1 MTPTLPDVSTASL
14 ADLLPSIAAHL
25 GVPDAADDLLGLPGA
40 RRFVVLLVDGLG
52 AQLLNRAVRQTPYF
66 AGLLGASPLT
76 AGVPSTT
83 VTSLTTLG
91 TGVPPGQH
99 GMAGYTFRIGP
110 GRLLGP
116 LGWDQPVDPMAVQPK
131 TTWFERCAAAGVTV
145 GGVVPERFLGSGL
158 TRAALRGPD
167 FAGVGDERD
176 EQLRIDL
183 TVAAA
188 TAGPRTLVYTY
199 ERELDHTGHSLGC
212 ESRAWASQL
221 RRIDAFAER
230 LRDALPDDVVLIV
243 TGDHGMVDVPSWRR
257 LVAEHEP
264 DLLADVQLLG
274 GEGRLRQL
282 YVGRGR
288 EESVAHRWRDR
299 LGADAWVLT
308 RREAIEAGWF
318 GPMDVRVADRFGDVM
333 VACRRDF
340 AVLTTARPKELAL
353 VGMHGSLTAAEM
365 LVPLLVD

>member
-1 MTPTLPDVSTASL
+1 MTPTLPAYSTASL

-25 GVPDAADDLLGLPGA
+25 GVPGAQDDLLGLPGA

-52 AQLLNRAVRQTPYF
+52 AQLLNRAVRTTPYF
-66 AGLLGASPLT
+66 AVLLGATPLT

-91 TGVPPGQH
+91 TGASPGQH
-99 GMAGYTFRIGP
+99 GMAGYTFRVGP

-116 LGWDQPVDPMAVQPK
+116 LGWDQPDDPLVVQPSP
-131 TTWFERCAAAGVTV
+131 TWFERCVAAGVRV

-167 FAGVGDERD
+167 FVGVGDERD
-176 EQLRIDL
+176 EQLRIEL

-212 ESRAWASQL
+212 ESRAWTSQL

-243 TGDHGMVDVPSWRR
+243 TGDHGMVDVPPHRR
-257 LVAEHEP
+257 LVVEHEP
-264 DLLADVQLLG
+264 ELLADVQLLG

-288 EESVAHRWRDR
+288 EEAVALRWRGR
-299 LGADAWVLT
+299 LGTDAWVLT

-318 GPMDVRVADRFGDVM
+318 GPMDVRVADRFGDVL
-333 VACRRDF
+333 VACRGDF
-340 AVLTTARPKELAL
+340 AVLTLARPKEMSL